1 MVNPI
6 SHNNKL
12 KKGLYLIPTPIG
24 NLGDITLR
32 AIELL
37 KNSDFILCED
47 TRVSKKLL
55 DKFDIKTRLISNHKF
70 NEVKNLPKIIKLLKE
85 NKIISIVSDAGTPSI
100 SDPGVVLINECLR
113 QNIDIIPLPG
123 PSAVTTAVAASGFD
137 EKYLFYGFFPEKEKV
152 IKEELERL
160 SDLNFCLVFFA
171 SPKKIN
177 KIIPHLKKYFK
188 KRKILICREISK
200 YYEEFIRSD
209 LDELQTFKDEPK
221 GEITIV
227 ISEKK
232 FEKKTSQTLSE
243 SDKRNIEVMINK
255 LSTKEITDIIS
266 QRSEVSKKEIYNY
279 CLKLKNE
286 K

>member
-160 SDLNFCLVFFA
+160 SNLNFCLVFFV

-209 LDELQTFKDEPK
+209 LDELQIFKDEPK

>member
-6 SHNNKL
+6 LHNNKL

-55 DKFDIKTRLISNHKF
+55 DKFNIKTRLISNHKF

-85 NKIISIVSDAGTPSI
+85 NKTISIISDAGTPSI
-100 SDPGVVLINECLR
+100 SDPGAVLINECLR

-123 PSAVTTAVAASGFD
+123 PSAVTTAVAVSGFD

-152 IKEELERL
+152 IKGELERL
-160 SDLNFCLVFFA
+160 SNLNFCLVFFV

>member
-85 NKIISIVSDAGTPSI
+85 KKIISIVSDAGMPSI

-123 PSAVTTAVAASGFD
+123 PSAVTTAVAVSGFD

-160 SDLNFCLVFFA
+160 SNLNFCLVFFV

-266 QRSEVSKKEIYNY
+266 QRSEVPKKEIYNY

>member
-160 SDLNFCLVFFA
+160 SNLNFCLVFFI

-243 SDKRNIEVMINK
+243 SDKRNIKVMINK

>member
-85 NKIISIVSDAGTPSI
+85 KKIISIVSDAGTPSI

-123 PSAVTTAVAASGFD
+123 PSAVTTAVAVSGFD

-160 SDLNFCLVFFA
+160 SNLNFCLVFFI